1 MQQCC
6 ILSIFA
12 NYIVIANQIN
22 MNKYMTMKNIFQT
35 KSLILT
41 SVFISLIS
49 IMSCSDDP
57 EDPIIENEEE
67 VITTLTYTL
76 TPSEGGSA
84 VVLSYQDLDGD
95 GANEP
100 TITNGTLSA
109 ETTYS
114 GALTLLNETESPAES
129 ITEEIEEEDAD
140 HQFFFETTVSGLSV
154 AYADTDDDGNP
165 VGLAS
170 TLTTGSAGSGNLTVT
185 LKHEPDKS
193 ASGVSDG
200 VITNAGGETDISV
213 TWTITVE

>member
-1 MQQCC
+1 
-6 ILSIFA
+6 
-12 NYIVIANQIN
+12 
-22 MNKYMTMKNIFQT
+22 MKNIFQT

-114 GALTLLNETESPAES
+114 GSMTLLNETESPAES

-140 HQFFFETTVSGLSV
+140 HQFFFVTTVSGLSV
-154 AYADTDDDGNP
+154 AYADSDDDGKP

-170 TLTTGSAGSGNLTVT
+170 TLTTGAAGSGNLTVT

>member
-1 MQQCC
+1 
-6 ILSIFA
+6 
-12 NYIVIANQIN
+12 
-22 MNKYMTMKNIFQT
+22 MKNIFQT
-35 KSLILT
+35 KSVILT
-41 SVFISLIS
+41 SVFISLLAV
-49 IMSCSDDP
+49 MSCSDDP
-57 EDPIIENEEE
+57 DDPIIENEEE

-154 AYADTDDDGNP
+154 AYADSDDDGKP

>member
-1 MQQCC
+1 
-6 ILSIFA
+6 
-12 NYIVIANQIN
+12 
-22 MNKYMTMKNIFQT
+22 MKNIFQT
-35 KSLILT
+35 KSLLLT
-41 SVFISLIS
+41 SVIISLLAV
-49 IMSCSDDP
+49 MSCSDDP

-114 GALTLLNETESPAES
+114 GSLTLLNETESPAES

-140 HQFFFETTVSGLSV
+140 HQFFFVTTVSGLSV

-165 VGLAS
+165 VGIAS

>member
-1 MQQCC
+1 
-6 ILSIFA
+6 
-12 NYIVIANQIN
+12 
-22 MNKYMTMKNIFQT
+22 MTVKNIFQT

-57 EDPIIENEEE
+57 DDPIIENEEE

-154 AYADTDDDGNP
+154 AYADSDDDGKP

-170 TLTTGSAGSGNLTVT
+170 TLTTGAAGSGNLTVT

>member
-12 NYIVIANQIN
+12 NYNVIANQIN

-67 VITTLTYTL
+67 VITTFTYTL

-114 GALTLLNETESPAES
+114 GSMTLLNETESPAES

>member
-1 MQQCC
+1 
-6 ILSIFA
+6 
-12 NYIVIANQIN
+12 
-22 MNKYMTMKNIFQT
+22 MKNIFQT
-35 KSLILT
+35 KSLLLT
-41 SVFISLIS
+41 LIFVSLLS

-114 GALTLLNETESPAES
+114 GSLTLLNETESPAES
-129 ITEEIEEEDAD
+129 VTEEIEEEDAD
-140 HQFFFETTVSGLSV
+140 HQFFFVTTVSGLSV

>member
-1 MQQCC
+1 
-6 ILSIFA
+6 
-12 NYIVIANQIN
+12 
-22 MNKYMTMKNIFQT
+22 MKNIFQT
-35 KSLILT
+35 KSLLLT
-41 SVFISLIS
+41 LIFVSLLS

-114 GALTLLNETESPAES
+114 GSLTLLNETESPAES

-140 HQFFFETTVSGLSV
+140 HQFFFVTTVSGLSV
-154 AYADTDDDGNP
+154 AYADTDGDGNP

>member
-1 MQQCC
+1 
-6 ILSIFA
+6 
-12 NYIVIANQIN
+12 

-114 GALTLLNETESPAES
+114 GSMTLLNETESPAES

-140 HQFFFETTVSGLSV
+140 HQFFFVTTVSGLSV
-154 AYADTDDDGNP
+154 AYADSDDDGKP

-170 TLTTGSAGSGNLTVT
+170 TLTTGAAGSGNLTVT

>member
-1 MQQCC
+1 
-6 ILSIFA
+6 
-12 NYIVIANQIN
+12 
-22 MNKYMTMKNIFQT
+22 MKNIFQT
-35 KSLILT
+35 KSLLLT
-41 SVFISLIS
+41 SVFISLLAV
-49 IMSCSDDP
+49 MSCSDDP

-114 GALTLLNETESPAES
+114 GSLTLLNETESPAES

-140 HQFFFETTVSGLSV
+140 HQFFFVTTVSGQSV
-154 AYADTDDDGNP
+154 TYADTDDDGNP

>member
-1 MQQCC
+1 
-6 ILSIFA
+6 
-12 NYIVIANQIN
+12 
-22 MNKYMTMKNIFQT
+22 MKNIFQT

-49 IMSCSDDP
+49 IISCSDDP

-114 GALTLLNETESPAES
+114 GSMTLLNETESPAES

-154 AYADTDDDGNP
+154 AYADTDYDGNP

>member
-12 NYIVIANQIN
+12 NYNVIANQIN
-22 MNKYMTMKNIFQT
+22 MNKYMIMKNIFQT

-67 VITTLTYTL
+67 VITTFTYTL

>member
-1 MQQCC
+1 
-6 ILSIFA
+6 
-12 NYIVIANQIN
+12 VIANQIN
-22 MNKYMTMKNIFQT
+22 TNKYMTMKNIFQT

-114 GALTLLNETESPAES
+114 GSMTLLNETESPAES

>member
-1 MQQCC
+1 
-6 ILSIFA
+6 
-12 NYIVIANQIN
+12 
-22 MNKYMTMKNIFQT
+22 MKNIFQT

-154 AYADTDDDGNP
+154 AYADTDLSVAYADTDDDGNP

>member
-1 MQQCC
+1 
-6 ILSIFA
+6 
-12 NYIVIANQIN
+12 
-22 MNKYMTMKNIFQT
+22 MKNIFQT
-35 KSLILT
+35 KSLLLT
-41 SVFISLIS
+41 LIFVSLLS

-114 GALTLLNETESPAES
+114 GSMTLLNETESPAES

-140 HQFFFETTVSGLSV
+140 HQFFFVTTVSGLSV

>member
-1 MQQCC
+1 
-6 ILSIFA
+6 
-12 NYIVIANQIN
+12 

-49 IMSCSDDP
+49 IISCSDDP

-114 GALTLLNETESPAES
+114 GSMTLLNETESPAES

-140 HQFFFETTVSGLSV
+140 HQFFFVTTVSGLSV
-154 AYADTDDDGNP
+154 AYADSDDDGKP

-170 TLTTGSAGSGNLTVT
+170 TLTTGAAGSGNLTVT

>member
-1 MQQCC
+1 
-6 ILSIFA
+6 
-12 NYIVIANQIN
+12 
-22 MNKYMTMKNIFQT
+22 MKNIFQT
-35 KSLILT
+35 KSVILT
-41 SVFISLIS
+41 SVFISLLAV
-49 IMSCSDDP
+49 MSCSDDP
-57 EDPIIENEEE
+57 DDPIIENEEE

-114 GALTLLNETESPAES
+114 GSMTLLNETESPAES
-129 ITEEIEEEDAD
+129 ITEEIEKEDAD
-140 HQFFFETTVSGLSV
+140 HQFFFVTTVSGLSV

>member
-1 MQQCC
+1 
-6 ILSIFA
+6 
-12 NYIVIANQIN
+12 
-22 MNKYMTMKNIFQT
+22 MKNIFRT
-35 KSLILT
+35 KSILLT
-41 SVFISLIS
+41 SIFISLLAVI
-49 IMSCSDDP
+49 SCSDDP
-57 EDPIIENEEE
+57 DDPVIENEEE

-76 TPSEGGSA
+76 TPAEGGSA
-84 VVLSYQDLDGD
+84 VVLQYQDLDGD
-95 GANEP
+95 GPNQP

-109 ETTYS
+109 ETSYS

-140 HQFFFETTVSGLSV
+140 HQFFFASTVTGLTV
-154 AYADTDDDGNP
+154 AYGDTDGDGKP

-170 TLTTGSAGSGNLTVT
+170 TLTTGAAGSGNLTVT

-200 VITNAGGETDISV
+200 DMTNAGGETDISV